1 MGFFDFLNPK
11 KKFAKLLEDKVKG
24 PAIEEAVKLIKEKGE
39 EKAKEELSGWVGE
52 QMNKA
57 ISEVGLPSAL
67 DGVKD
72 KIIEDASSKVVD
84 EAFEEAKKRM
94 GGAGAKKE
102 EGGKA
107 AGYGA

>member
-39 EKAKEELSGWVGE
+39 EKAKDELSGWVGDK
-52 QMNKA
+52 MNEA
-57 ISEVGLPSAL
+57 ISEIGLPSAL

-72 KIIEDASSKVVD
+72 KIIEDAAGKVVD
-84 EAFEEAKKRM
+84 EAFEEAKKRI
-94 GGAGAKKE
+94 GGGGEKKDAAKGAS
-102 EGGKA
+102 
-107 AGYGA
+107 YG